1 MKTLFVFLFSL
12 SVLSASAQFRDAKKK
27 TSIDTVTVSL
37 SAWQQEQIA
46 FIESQKKAL
55 DEKMNFLLLSIFDFN
70 HVRQSA
76 VTSLELKPGQLVI
89 IRKKD

>member
-1 MKTLFVFLFSL
+1 MKTLFVFLFTL
-12 SVLSASAQFRDAKKK
+12 CVLSAAAQFRDSKKK
-27 TSIDTVTVSL
+27 ASTDTVYISL

-46 FIESQKKAL
+46 LIENQKKAL

-70 HVRQSA
+70 HIRQSA

>member
-1 MKTLFVFLFSL
+1 
-12 SVLSASAQFRDAKKK
+12 
-27 TSIDTVTVSL
+27 VTVFL

-46 FIESQKKAL
+46 LIESQKKAL

-70 HVRQSA
+70 QIRQSS
-76 VTSLELKPGQLVI
+76 VTSLELKPGQLMI